1 MSDSLK
7 TEIQTSSVT
16 FCKKNGMSA
25 FFQTK
30 LLIIFISEQMELL
43 FTWVFIF
50 KDSLSPCF
58 LGLTCHCCLG
68 NGEEKGHRVFEAQTE
83 DDVGIEQ
90 GQGEHQEGGRH
101 VDEVVNTEGDHQSKL
116 YSY

>member
-7 TEIQTSSVT
+7 IEIQTSSVT

-43 FTWVFIF
+43 LTWGFIF

-101 VDEVVNTEGDHQSKL
+101 VDEVINTEGDHQSKL